1 MAAGVRLLERLA
13 GGEWGAYLGDI
24 ADGRRVV
31 FKPLPVHSIFAES
44 RVRAAVGMAESL
56 RVGGYPAP
64 RYLDVVVIDDQVC
77 TLQEFVSGH
86 VPVVLGTQHAT
97 SLIELWSSHQAA
109 APVPD
114 RSWGEALV
122 ERLRDPDSPDQ
133 RMLRGSSDS
142 RIRRLAMEMAA
153 VGLETGPGLF
163 RSGDIVHGDFHHR
176 NLLTDHG
183 RVTAVID
190 WEGARAGD
198 SRWDLVTL
206 GWSSP
211 PGSGSV
217 DPAALALVR
226 TEVDVSVPTEVR
238 RPLAAAMALE
248 KLAYGLRAG
257 PAARSWA
264 VAITRGW
271 LRPQWVR

>member
-1 MAAGVRLLERLA
+1 MA
-13 GGEWGAYLGDI
+13 GGEWGAYLGEI

-56 RVGGYPAP
+56 RVSRYPAP
-64 RYLDVVVIDDQVC
+64 RYLDVVVIDDHVC
-77 TLQEFVSGH
+77 TLQEFVGGD
-86 VPVVLGTQHAT
+86 VPAVLGAQHAT
-97 SLIELWSSHQAA
+97 ALAELWRRHQAPAPIPDPGWDA
-109 APVPD
+109 ALID
-114 RSWGEALV
+114 
-122 ERLRDPDSPDQ
+122 RLRDPDDADQ

-142 RIRRLAMEMAA
+142 RIGRLATELTA
-153 VGLETGPGLF
+153 VGLETGPELF
-163 RSGDIVHGDFHHR
+163 RSGDVVHGDYHYR
-176 NLLTDHG
+176 NLLADDG

-206 GWSSP
+206 AWSSP

-217 DPAALALVR
+217 DPAALALIHA
-226 TEVDVSVPTEVR
+226 EVDVSVPSEVR
-238 RPLAAAMALE
+238 RALAASMALE

-264 VAITRGW
+264 VAITRAW
-271 LRPQWVR
+271 LRPQWAR